1 MNLKSII
8 KKLKPAEEKPST
20 SDEFW
25 KGYDAVWK
33 SGPPTRLSNPDNII
47 DPT

>member
-8 KKLKPAEEKPST
+8 KKPKAAEEKPAP

>member
-1 MNLKSII
+1 MPLKSIL
-8 KKLKPAEEKPST
+8 KKLKPAEVTPRSSE
-20 SDEFW
+20 EFW

-33 SGPPTRLSNPDNII
+33 SGPPTRLSNPDNIA